1 MSIDIEVVAVAFR
14 LVAVNTDELR
24 KYLKIVQNLHDYD
37 FFCSGQ
43 EHLLGAD
50 SSVIT
55 LQP

>member
-14 LVAVNTDELR
+14 LVAVDTYELR
-24 KYLKIVQNLHDYD
+24 KYLQSVENLHDYD

-55 LQP
+55 SQL